1 MSCCHCLVSKKQ
13 GGGVVRGGCSC
24 DGGAAGN
31 ALAAEKCQ
39 LTGIPCMDFGT
50 GTASQCSWRGK
61 ASL

>member
-1 MSCCHCLVSKKQ
+1 MSSWHCSVPKMQ
-13 GGGVVRGGCSC
+13 GDGIVRGGRSC

-31 ALAAEKCQ
+31 ALAAEGCQ
-39 LTGIPCMDFGT
+39 LTGVPCMDFGA